1 MNEKER
7 MIELTKEAY
16 KIYHIVYTTE
26 LLTTLT
32 TDEINFTFS
41 KYFFYMKMLT
51 TIYPELNRE
60 ELVLKWN
67 KEIEN
72 D

>member
-7 MIELTKEAY
+7 MIEMTKEAY
-16 KIYHIVYTTE
+16 KQYRIVYE
-26 LLTTLT
+26 AEPS
-32 TDEINFTFS
+32 DFDAIRYTFD

-60 ELVLKWN
+60 ELQSGWSL
-67 KEIEN
+67 EIEKEE
-72 D
+72 

>member
-16 KIYHIVYTTE
+16 KIYKFVRKIATE
-26 LLTTLT
+26 PSIFE
-32 TDEINFTFS
+32 DVNFAFS
-41 KYFFYMKMLT
+41 KYYFYMRMLT

-60 ELVLKWN
+60 ELETKWN